1 VDKVLDFVLDAPGRL
16 ARFVADRLQAAFEFA
31 CLTSAAVGVFLN
43 WGRGWGLIASGVL
56 GVIYLELPDIL
67 ALFVTVLVKRK
78 RVK

>member
-1 VDKVLDFVLDAPGRL
+1 MLTAIRQFIG
-16 ARFVADRLQAAFEFA
+16 DRIQAAFEFA
-31 CLTSAAVGVFLN
+31 CLAAVAAGAFLN
-43 WGRGWGLIASGVL
+43 WGRGWGYIASGVL